1 MLSKRRYDGYL
12 REEQRVAL
20 VEHAR
25 VLARAEPRKLAVCVC
40 SDDGAKAV
48 HEARAQVTMVPRSM
62 AAQV

>member
-1 MLSKRRYDGYL
+1 MSTGAEGVDTCI
-12 REEQRVAL
+12 L